1 MNTLTISDLAIG
13 YGHHTVA
20 CHLDATLRSGT
31 LACLIGRNGTGKST
45 LLRTLGG
52 FLPPLHGRVSIGGEE
67 ISSMARGPLSRLV
80 SVVLTHRPDV
90 RQLTVAEVVALGRTP
105 YTGLWGTLSADDE
118 RIVSESI
125 GTVGISHLAER
136 HIGTLSDGECQ
147 KVMIAKALAQQT
159 SVILLDEPTA
169 FLDYPSKRETL
180 LLMRHIAASG
190 KAVLLSTHDMEMAL
204 RLADTLWL
212 MTSSHKLLCGSRD
225 YLHDSLASEQLL
237 AE

>member
-1 MNTLTISDLAIG
+1 MNTLTISDLTIG

-105 YTGLWGTLSADDE
+105 YTGLWGTLSANDE
-118 RIVSESI
+118 RIVS
-125 GTVGISHLAER
+125 
-136 HIGTLSDGECQ
+136 
-147 KVMIAKALAQQT
+147 
-159 SVILLDEPTA
+159 
-169 FLDYPSKRETL
+169 
-180 LLMRHIAASG
+180 
-190 KAVLLSTHDMEMAL
+190 
-204 RLADTLWL
+204 
-212 MTSSHKLLCGSRD
+212 
-225 YLHDSLASEQLL
+225 
-237 AE
+237 